1 MKTFDDIGVQ
11 RPALAASYLQLL
23 RAQPG
28 RPIAMFADRRVG
40 KTYFLD
46 HDLAPAAS
54 RDGLLPV
61 YADLWLQRG
70 APLEAINH
78 ALEEALDDVT
88 VPKGAAGRL
97 ARTPVRK
104 LGVLG
109 QSIDLG
115 DAPARRALP
124 ATAELRLDALVT
136 RLAQAA
142 GRPLLLMLDEI
153 QALGDAPNGDGIVA
167 ALRAVLHKR
176 RSQCLAV
183 FTGSSQEGLARM
195 VSTAGAPM
203 YQFAQLL
210 NFPPVGDEFLVAL
223 AKHFATVHRDRK
235 LALDD
240 LRRVYAKI
248 GFKPGLMRDI
258 VKGMSAEGLTD
269 VDLGMQHMLHDE
281 RQVAGWTA
289 LLQSLE
295 PFDQALLGQLAL
307 GRAPLSRETLA
318 AVGALTGVEATV
330 GKARAAVE
338 RLRRIGIVSRAGQGA
353 AASVHVNDPL
363 LLEYLQ
369 QQRRDGGEA

>member
-1 MKTFDDIGVQ
+1 MKTFDDIQVQ

-28 RPIAMFADRRVG
+28 RPIAMFAQRRVG

-46 HDLAPAAS
+46 HDLAPAAQA
-54 RDGLLPV
+54 DGLLPV

-70 APLEAINH
+70 APLDAINH
-78 ALEEALDDVT
+78 ALEEALDDVA
-88 VPKGAAGRL
+88 VPKGPAGRL
-97 ARTPVRK
+97 ARTPVRR

-124 ATAELRLDALVT
+124 AAPELRLDALVV
-136 RLAQAA
+136 RLSQAA

-153 QALGDAPNGDGIVA
+153 QALGDAPAGEGIVA

-176 RSQCLAV
+176 RAQCLAV

-210 NFPPVGDEFLVAL
+210 NFPPLGDEFLAAL
-223 AKHFATVHRDRK
+223 ARHYAGVHRGKR
-235 LALDD
+235 LVMDD
-240 LRRVYAKI
+240 LRRVYERI

-258 VKGMSAEGLTD
+258 VKGMSAEGITD
-269 VDLGMQHMLHDE
+269 VELGVQHMLADE

-289 LLQSLE
+289 LLQALP
-295 PFDQALLGQLAL
+295 PFDLAVLLQLAQ
-307 GRAPLSRETLA
+307 GRAPLGKE
-318 AVGALTGVEATV
+318 ALQALGGATV
-330 GKARAAVE
+330 AKSRAALE
-338 RLRRIGIVSRAGQGA
+338 RLRRQGLVSKSGHGPGSAVRID
-353 AASVHVNDPL
+353 DPL
-363 LLEYLQ
+363 LMAYLQ
-369 QQRRDGGEA
+369 GKAAGQLL